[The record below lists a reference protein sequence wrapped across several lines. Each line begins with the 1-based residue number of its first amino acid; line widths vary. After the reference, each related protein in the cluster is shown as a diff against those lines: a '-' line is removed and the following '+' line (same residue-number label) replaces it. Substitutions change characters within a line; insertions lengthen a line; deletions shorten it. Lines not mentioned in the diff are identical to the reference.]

1 MAGKFFSGY
10 VNTEKG
16 GGNMKKSLFFLLFFF
31 LCGCA
36 GQQTTTS
43 LAAVTESPQKRA
55 EQIRLALLEVP
66 GVTDSA
72 VVVAGHT
79 AIIGLRTE
87 EEGAAL
93 GRLMEEAE
101 TAARGADA
109 NLQMVS
115 VTVNEAIVSRM
126 EETMGHDA

>member
-87 EEGAAL
+87 EEGASL

>member
-1 MAGKFFSGY
+1 
-10 VNTEKG
+10 
-16 GGNMKKSLFFLLFFF
+16 MKKCLVVLLSIL
-31 LCGCA
+31 LCGCTA
-36 GQQTTTS
+36 QQTSAS
-43 LAAVTESPQKRA
+43 LAAVTESPKKRA
-55 EQIRLALLEVP
+55 ENIRQALSAVS

-87 EEGAAL
+87 EKGAAL

-101 TAARGADA
+101 TAARGADT

-126 EETMGHDA
+126 EETMEKET

>member
-1 MAGKFFSGY
+1 
-10 VNTEKG
+10 
-16 GGNMKKSLFFLLFFF
+16 MKKYVVFLLFFF

-79 AIIGLRTE
+79 AIIGL
-87 EEGAAL
+87 

-126 EETMGHDA
+126 EERMGHET

>member
-1 MAGKFFSGY
+1 
-10 VNTEKG
+10 
-16 GGNMKKSLFFLLFFF
+16 MKKSLLFLLFFF

-126 EETMGHDA
+126 EEAMGHDA

>member
-1 MAGKFFSGY
+1 
-10 VNTEKG
+10 
-16 GGNMKKSLFFLLFFF
+16 MKKYVVFPLCFL

-36 GQQTTTS
+36 GQQAATS
-43 LAAVTESPQKRA
+43 LSAVTKSPKERALEIQKALA
-55 EQIRLALLEVP
+55 EIS

-87 EEGAAL
+87 ETGTAL
-93 GRLMEEAE
+93 GRLIQEAE
-101 TAARGADA
+101 RTARGVDK

-115 VTVNEAIVSRM
+115 VTANEAIVERM
-126 EETMGHDA
+126 EETAEGT